1 MAIRFD
7 ENLNSEMR
15 RVVRN
20 FNQKRNRAIKR
31 GYHFIPQPLSVSEL
45 KQRYTTRS
53 ELVRDLNRISQFNKG
68 KDAALKA
75 VETSGGAKAIKW
87 EYDYLK
93 ANLKYA
99 QSFYDRQIENASK
112 MDTELNVSKMEY
124 VNNLK
129 TKRQFLELEF
139 TDLNQSQFNT
149 MRATINEALNA
160 NARNLASYRGWLNE
174 VETIM
179 RHLGYSNKEI
189 NSLFEGLDELTP
201 EQFIKMYRQNALVS
215 RIYELYIP
223 SRDRGDFKL
232 STTEEDAR
240 ELLDTFLAEKRD
252 MIEKAKQD

>member
-7 ENLNSEMR
+7 KNLNSEMR

-31 GYHFIPQPLSVSEL
+31 GYHYIPQPLTVSEL
-45 KQRYTTRS
+45 KRRYTSRS
-53 ELVRDLNRISQFNKG
+53 DLIRDLNRISQFNRG
-68 KDAALKA
+68 KDEVLKV

-99 QSFYDRQIENASK
+99 QSFFDREIENASK
-112 MDTELNVSKMEY
+112 LDTELNVAKMEY

-139 TDLNQSQFNT
+139 AELNQSQFNT
-149 MRATINEALNA
+149 MRATINEALNV
-160 NARNLASYRGWLNE
+160 NNRNLASYRGWMNE
-174 VETIM
+174 VENIM
-179 RHLGYSNKEI
+179 RYLGYSNKEI
-189 NSLFEGLDELTP
+189 NSFFKGFDELTP
-201 EQFIKMYRQNALVS
+201 EQFLKMYRQNALVS

-223 SRDRGDFKL
+223 SREEGFTL
-232 STTEEDAR
+232 STTEDDAKD
-240 ELLDTFLAEKRD
+240 LINTFIAEKQE
-252 MIEKAKQD
+252 MIEKAKQG